1 MWAVHCVKCGR
12 KTEGEQVFCQL
23 CLEDAD
29 KYPVK
34 PGTPIQLPHRAPEL
48 PVKKKPGKEK
58 PELKPEERIARL
70 RRRVRWLTLALAAA
84 LLAFAL
90 SAAAALWL
98 LEQRD
103 AQAGSRIGQNYTV
116 IDGE

>member
-1 MWAVHCVKCGR
+1 MHCVKCGR

-48 PVKKKPGKEK
+48 PVKKK

>member
-1 MWAVHCVKCGR
+1 MHCVKCGR

-23 CLEDAD
+23 CLEDAG

-34 PGTPIQLPHRAPEL
+34 PGTPIQLPHRAPEP

-70 RRRVRWLTLALAAA
+70 RRRVRWLTLALAAS

-98 LEQRD
+98 LDQRD
-103 AQAGSRIGQNYTV
+103 TQARSRIGQNYTV

>member
-1 MWAVHCVKCGR
+1 MHCVKCGR

-23 CLEDAD
+23 CLEDAE

-34 PGTPIQLPHRAPEL
+34 PGTPIQLPYRAPEP
-48 PVKKKPGKEK
+48 PVKKKPAKEK

-103 AQAGSRIGQNYTV
+103 AQADSPVGQNYTV
-116 IDGE
+116 INDG